1 MQRENGI
8 LGKRDRAM
16 ASKVGNN
23 LIEIA
28 EQAFANVARDA
39 QMATDAAAAAQGDE
53 NAREIVED
61 EKAPMPEFGSG
72 DTITVHYRI
81 REGQKERIQQ
91 FRGVVI
97 QIRGERGNKMFTVRK
112 ISGGVGVE
120 RIFPM
125 NSPYV
130 AKVEVNKYGKVRRA
144 RIFYLR
150 NLTGKRANIKED
162 FMRKA
167 RMVAKQQEAGKN

>member
-28 EQAFANVARDA
+28 EQAFANVAREA

-53 NAREIVED
+53 DAREIVED

-81 REGQKERIQQ
+81 RCAR
-91 FRGVVI
+91 FLGV
-97 QIRGERGNKMFTVRK
+97 
-112 ISGGVGVE
+112 
-120 RIFPM
+120 
-125 NSPYV
+125 
-130 AKVEVNKYGKVRRA
+130 
-144 RIFYLR
+144 
-150 NLTGKRANIKED
+150 
-162 FMRKA
+162 
-167 RMVAKQQEAGKN
+167 